1 LPNTPCIY
9 FFTQVIYFQW
19 VDKIKLEQGV
29 SSLQLSHKDLE
40 NQDLAQATCT
50 SVFVV
55 STCLENSKS
64 GEIACKGGEG
74 FMSYR
79 ISQLVTQQ
87 GQLELTSFADWSR
100 HGTAQLTLGVT

>member
-1 LPNTPCIY
+1 M
-9 FFTQVIYFQW
+9 
-19 VDKIKLEQGV
+19 

-79 ISQLVTQQ
+79 ISQLVAR
-87 GQLELTSFADWSR
+87 GGELELTSFADWSR
-100 HGTAQLTLGVT
+100 HGIDQLSWE